1 MYVLEI
7 FEGDN
12 YYLSSK
18 ELCEQAVEIF
28 ELEED
33 EYCIEKMRCDDED
46 ILDRIKVLK
55 G

>member
-1 MYVLEI
+1 MYILEI

-12 YYLSSK
+12 YYLSSR
-18 ELCEQAVEIF
+18 ELCEKAVEIF

-46 ILDRIKVLK
+46 ILNRIKVLES
-55 G
+55 

>member
-18 ELCEQAVEIF
+18 ELCEKAVKIF

-33 EYCIEKMRCDDED
+33 EYCIAKMRCDDED
-46 ILDRIKVLK
+46 ILDRIKVLES
-55 G
+55 